1 MLFIRRQLDRL
12 TRQSGQSSQE
22 GRGSAC
28 RQSRHF
34 SLVGRGSARRQ
45 SRHFS
50 LDGRGS
56 GGRQSRHFLLDG
68 RGSACR
74 QSRHFSLNGR
84 GSGGRQSRHFLL
96 DATLALLL
104 LIPWL
109 LAAGACQQ
117 TERGAAPVP
126 AAAPLETV
134 PSALPAAPAVVF
146 LGDSLTAG
154 LGLPADQAYPALLAR
169 ELSGD
174 GFAVRVIN
182 AGVSGDTS
190 AGGLRRLRWLLAQHP
205 AVVVVG
211 LGGNDALRGQ
221 PPGEIERNLREI
233 VTQARQA
240 GAQVLLLGMQ
250 IPPNYGPDYTGAF
263 AAIYPRIARELHVP
277 LVPFLLAGVGEL
289 NQADGIHPTAAG
301 QVQVAANVKPYLEE
315 LLRQSRRAA
324 G

>member
-1 MLFIRRQLDRL
+1 MQFIGRQLDRL
-12 TRQSGQSSQE
+12 TRQSGSSSS
-22 GRGSAC
+22 GGYGC
-28 RQSRHF
+28 GGRQSRHF
-34 SLVGRGSARRQ
+34 LLNGRGSARR
-45 SRHFS
+45 R
-50 LDGRGS
+50 
-56 GGRQSRHFLLDG
+56 SRHFLLDG

-74 QSRHFSLNGR
+74 QSRHFSLN
-84 GSGGRQSRHFLL
+84 
-96 DATLALLL
+96 ATLALLV

-109 LAAGACQQ
+109 LAAAACQR
-117 TERGAAPVP
+117 TERGGAAAAAVTPAAPP
-126 AAAPLETV
+126 AAAPLEAA
-134 PSALPAAPAVVF
+134 PSPLPAAAPPSAAPTVAF

-169 ELSGD
+169 ELAGD

-182 AGVSGDTS
+182 AGVSGDTT

-221 PPGEIERNLREI
+221 PPAEIERNLREI

-240 GAQVLLLGMQ
+240 GALVLLLGMQ
-250 IPPNYGPDYTGAF
+250 IPPNYGPDYTSAF
-263 AAIYPRIARELHVP
+263 AALYPRIARELHVP
-277 LVPFLLAGVGEL
+277 LVPFLLTGVGGVAEL

-301 QVQVAANVKPYLEE
+301 QVKVAANVKPYLEE

>member
-1 MLFIRRQLDRL
+1 MLFLRRQLDRL
-12 TRQSGQSSQE
+12 TRPSGRS
-22 GRGSAC
+22 
-28 RQSRHF
+28 
-34 SLVGRGSARRQ
+34 SLVGRGC
-45 SRHFS
+45 
-50 LDGRGS
+50 
-56 GGRQSRHFLLDG
+56 GG
-68 RGSACR
+68 R
-74 QSRHFSLNGR
+74 QSRHFSLN
-84 GSGGRQSRHFLL
+84 
-96 DATLALLL
+96 ATLALLV

-109 LAAGACQQ
+109 LGAAACQR
-117 TERGAAPVP
+117 TEGGAAAAP
-126 AAAPLETV
+126 AAAPRTAT
-134 PSALPAAPAVVF
+134 PSPLPAAPVVVF

-221 PPGEIERNLREI
+221 PPAEIERNLREI

-240 GAQVLLLGMQ
+240 GARVLLLGMQ
-250 IPPNYGPDYTGAF
+250 IPPNYGPDYTAAF
-263 AAIYPRIARELHVP
+263 AAIYPRIASELHVP
-277 LVPFLLAGVGEL
+277 LVPFLLAGVGGVAEL

-301 QVQVAANVKPYLEE
+301 QVKVAANVKPYLEE